1 MSDGLFS
8 KHAILHAGTIPVSA
22 EELSQ
27 RYAKLFQQYSR
38 LKAQH
43 TILKKAVIKALQE
56 QASNV
61 ALQGD
66 MKKKEKELRKLQE
79 QLDLLSF
86 HNERLTKRIQAVQ
99 DSEQKGSYFSLLG
112 GSAKKELE
120 KNTQALDAANSDLE
134 RKILENEQLHDEL
147 TEKQSEFTASI
158 NVLLKQIQDL
168 EDRVDELEAEN
179 MSLQSSTQEVN
190 TMETKDID
198 LSKEEEQLLRQKT
211 EELKSDLSK
220 KTRLLEEQE
229 KKSKE
234 NDARLLSEIRSLR
247 AILIAKMGHM
257 ENKNLK
263 DILPGSQDALENL
276 EKEAKNYIQSIQ
288 NNDTKE
294 PKSLPHEIAEKLAIS
309 HETWRKE
316 FENVTAEL
324 ESKKKEMNELLEKAQ
339 QGQAQ
344 ESENKDQLRQM
355 QEKFEEE
362 SQQLEEKH
370 KEMIEQLNTQHNEQI
385 NHHLSAK
392 EDVVK
397 RVQELET
404 VNDKLEQEN
413 IRLQQEIEQ
422 IHINRPSVVSSETQ
436 TETEI
441 EKTEDEGDE
450 EVFIYPKKAENEEED
465 EEAFVYTGVDALP
478 TSAEKDLGNQDAI
491 LELKTSYEKQVNELT
506 EKLQMSDSKA
516 LRLEN
521 MYKNAENQLASKEQ
535 LNQSMKLEI
544 EKLNKKV
551 KHVEDMMATTET
563 NYQKQVDAMTELITT
578 LQSS

>member
-1 MSDGLFS
+1 
-8 KHAILHAGTIPVSA
+8 
-22 EELSQ
+22 
-27 RYAKLFQQYSR
+27 
-38 LKAQH
+38 
-43 TILKKAVIKALQE
+43 
-56 QASNV
+56 
-61 ALQGD
+61 
-66 MKKKEKELRKLQE
+66 
-79 QLDLLSF
+79 
-86 HNERLTKRIQAVQ
+86 
-99 DSEQKGSYFSLLG
+99 
-112 GSAKKELE
+112 
-120 KNTQALDAANSDLE
+120 
-134 RKILENEQLHDEL
+134 
-147 TEKQSEFTASI
+147 
-158 NVLLKQIQDL
+158 
-168 EDRVDELEAEN
+168 
-179 MSLQSSTQEVN
+179 
-190 TMETKDID
+190 
-198 LSKEEEQLLRQKT
+198 
-211 EELKSDLSK
+211 
-220 KTRLLEEQE
+220 
-229 KKSKE
+229 
-234 NDARLLSEIRSLR
+234 
-247 AILIAKMGHM
+247 
-257 ENKNLK
+257 
-263 DILPGSQDALENL
+263 
-276 EKEAKNYIQSIQ
+276 
-288 NNDTKE
+288 
-294 PKSLPHEIAEKLAIS
+294 
-309 HETWRKE
+309 
-316 FENVTAEL
+316 
-324 ESKKKEMNELLEKAQ
+324 MNELLEKAQ